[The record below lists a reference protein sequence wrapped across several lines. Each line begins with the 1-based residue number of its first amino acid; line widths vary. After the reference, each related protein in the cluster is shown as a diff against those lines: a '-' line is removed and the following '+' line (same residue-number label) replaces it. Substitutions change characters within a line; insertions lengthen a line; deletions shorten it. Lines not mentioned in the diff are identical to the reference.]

1 MKKFL
6 SAVASALLVG
16 TLFVGC
22 GDSPSKEQSSEQQQ
36 QSVVTVGMISSLN
49 MSEQKINATLQ
60 SMYAPNLN
68 GNFVYYDNLNSLLMG
83 LNSNSVDEISIY
95 KSVADYLIARDQNL
109 KVDDTHKLKLN
120 LQDKFCCAVKSGNE
134 ELLNDLNGAIKS
146 MNEDGTLDN
155 LIKQYITDFKAG
167 EEPAAVKMPN
177 VPEYQTLKVAVTGD
191 LPPLDL
197 IKADGT
203 PAGFNTAVLAEI
215 SSRIGKNFELV
226 SIDSAARASA
236 LASGKVDIVFWVRVP
251 NSSDLF
257 PVDFDRPSG
266 IDVSD
271 YYFID
276 EIVHVTK
283 K

>member
-22 GDSPSKEQSSEQQQ
+22 GDSPSKDQSNEQQQ
-36 QSVVTVGMISSLN
+36 QSAVTVGMISSLN

-60 SMYAPNLN
+60 SMYASDHN
-68 GNFVYYDNLNSLLMG
+68 GNFVYYDNLNSMLMG
-83 LNSNSVDEISIY
+83 LNSDSVDEISTY
-95 KSVADYLIARDQNL
+95 KSVADYLLARDQNL
-109 KVDDTHKLKLN
+109 KLDDSHKLKLK
-120 LQDKFCCAVKSGNE
+120 LEDKFCCAVKSDHK
-134 ELLNDLNGAIKS
+134 ELLEQINSAIKS
-146 MNEDGTLDN
+146 MKEDGTLRT
-155 LIKQYITDFKAG
+155 LIGQYINDLKKD
-167 EEPAAVKMPN
+167 EEPAVVEMPR
-177 VPEYQTLKVAVTGD
+177 VEGADTLKVAVTGD

-197 IKADGT
+197 IRADGT

-215 SSRIGKNFELV
+215 SKRIGKNFELV
-226 SIDSAARASA
+226 SVDSAARASA
-236 LASGKVDIVFWVRVP
+236 LSSGKVDIVFWVRLP
-251 NSSDLF
+251 NSTDMF
-257 PVDFDRPSG
+257 PVDFDRPAG